1 VDYLSNYQGL
11 TVFMEDLNGIR
22 DENGN
27 NRNGKTNGRKRG
39 RKIGGRMNKHLHPR
53 PFHKLQQFL
62 KYKLE

>member
-1 VDYLSNYQGL
+1 
-11 TVFMEDLNGIR
+11 MEDLNGIR